1 MVPDH
6 AGAAPGIRGAVMHA
20 GSASHGALK
29 ILLHYPVLN
38 TGGAEHSTLRLL
50 SALVERGCEVH
61 LVLTV
66 GAVRSSPG
74 STLGWPCTTCATASA
89 TCRLA

>member
-1 MVPDH
+1 M
-6 AGAAPGIRGAVMHA
+6 MHA

-38 TGGAEHSTLRLL
+38 TGGAEHSTLRLM

-66 GAVRSSPG
+66 GGGSLEPRIDPRVAVHHLRDG
-74 STLGWPCTTCATASA
+74 IGDLSTRVTGFADAI
-89 TCRLA
+89 RF